1 MTMTKNIRCRIGLS
15 IAFTLLAHGAMAQ
28 PAGRGDPIPAEFMA
42 PSKSWR
48 AGAAGLAVHY
58 DRLTGMAQA
67 PSGAAQVIHFE
78 KDGPGTLRQE
88 TFLQANAYG
97 VVKSTLTTIDATVT
111 VGTVTDDEGVTAKT
125 LTIHPVKGHYQI
137 MDNGKHSTRPVG
149 QDELKSGKFSG
160 KTYAVL
166 RRTDPASGREV
177 LMMIDLGANKRVD
190 STDTVL
196 TYSVYKP

>member
-1 MTMTKNIRCRIGLS
+1 MTHTRRRTGLL
-15 IAFTLLAHGAMAQ
+15 IALTLLAPAAGAQ
-28 PAGRGDPIPAEFMA
+28 PAGRGDAIPAEFMT

-48 AGAAGLAVHY
+48 AGSAGLTVHL
-58 DRLTGMAQA
+58 DRQTGRAQA

-78 KDGPGTLRQE
+78 KNGPGTLRQE

-97 VVKSTLTTIDATVT
+97 IVKSTLTTIDATVT
-111 VGTVTDDEGVTAKT
+111 LGTVTDDEGVTAKT
-125 LTIHPVKGHYQI
+125 LTIHPVRGQYQI
-137 MDNGKHSTRPVG
+137 VDNGRHSTRPVSAE
-149 QDELKSGKFSG
+149 ELASSKFSG

-190 STDTVL
+190 DNDTVL
-196 TYSVYKP
+196 TYSVHAP

>member
-1 MTMTKNIRCRIGLS
+1 MTNFQLCRCAIHVLALS
-15 IAFTLLAHGAMAQ
+15 LWAHAAAAQ
-28 PAGRGDPIPAEFMA
+28 TAPRGDQIPAEFMT

-48 AGAAGLAVHY
+48 TGSAGLTVHL
-58 DRLTGMAQA
+58 DKWTGRAQA

-78 KDGPGTLRQE
+78 KNGPGTLRQE

-111 VGTVTDDEGVTAKT
+111 VGTVTDDEGVTAST
-125 LTIHPVKGHYQI
+125 LTIHPVRGDYKI
-137 MDNGKHSTRPVG
+137 VDNGKRSERPIP
-149 QDELKSGKFSG
+149 QDELMSSKFSG

-166 RRTDPASGREV
+166 RRTDPGSGREV

-190 STDTVL
+190 DTDTVF
-196 TYSVYKP
+196 TYSVYVP